1 MKEFVLFR
9 HAKSSW
15 DSGVAG
21 DFERPLNPRGR
32 AAAPVMAAWLA
43 GRGWRPEL
51 ILCSAAV
58 RTQQTLAHVKDI
70 LRPTRIRIEQ
80 SLYLAS
86 AQTLRRSL
94 ERIDDDVTRAMII
107 GHNPG
112 LENLA
117 RGLDQG
123 AGAPSRRLQDKFPT
137 AAMAWFHVDS
147 DRWRDGLDAAKLIDF
162 MTPGDIAGDDQD

>member
-21 DFERPLNPRGR
+21 DFERPLNPRGST
-32 AAAPVMAAWLA
+32 AAPVMAAWLA

-51 ILCSAAV
+51 ILCSAAA
-58 RTQQTLAHVKDI
+58 RTQETLARAKEI
-70 LRPTRIRIEQ
+70 LGPARIQIDH

-86 AQTLRRSL
+86 AQILRRSL
-94 ERIDDDVTRAMII
+94 ECIDDAFERAMII

-112 LENLA
+112 LEDLA
-117 RGLDQG
+117 RGIDHG
-123 AGAPSRRLQDKFPT
+123 TSAASARLRVKFPT
-137 AAMAWFHVDS
+137 AAMAWFRIDG
-147 DRWRDGLDAAKLIDF
+147 DRWRDGVDVAELVDF
-162 MTPGDIAGDDQD
+162 KTPGDIAGDDQD